1 MRLDLTRLPVNAA
14 RRLSPRRLRQIL
26 GPCERVV
33 GGLER
38 ERSGEDYCHVRR
50 SSTISSAPICKGEL
64 INARWPSRRRS
75 PAPSASAA
83 AFVDGCGETPS
94 GKCVFDRS
102 ELDTLTANQVQGR
115 LLGVEQSGFQLRP
128 IRPPPARP
136 EGLLLHT
143 VTSRRPAGK
152 LAHTLPLSGK
162 VNS

>member
-102 ELDTLTANQVQGR
+102 ELDTRDQIKAPFWTETRHCQSSAGTPPRGRAIRLSAAPNQA
-115 LLGVEQSGFQLRP
+115 P
-128 IRPPPARP
+128 PPPAPRA
-136 EGLLLHT
+136 
-143 VTSRRPAGK
+143 SCC
-152 LAHTLPLSGK
+152 TL
-162 VNS
+162 